1 MSKSA
6 AENQLK
12 EIFDV
17 NKINI
22 EDEDWKTNLRAYNFK
37 IERQRFKVLSDN
49 GISERN
55 LLKLKGGEFDC
66 DYVIIYNT
74 INTDTKD
81 AERDRWILEEKK
93 WFQNLGDDVKQP
105 SQMYAKVGK
114 ERQLD
119 KEDFTKRLREII
131 ENIPGKDILKM
142 DNKQNDF
149 GDLYNLVENGA
160 TQIILTGAPGTGKT
174 RLAKEVAKEFAKN
187 NKKHL
192 KENDPNSDDYTDFVE
207 GLRPVEDAH
216 GKVEFRKLDGI
227 FKKFCRKVVERN
239 ESDKNQDKYF
249 FIVDEINRADL
260 SKVFGELMFCLE
272 SDKRGPQNSVQ
283 TQYANLR
290 TYDPENG
297 SYYSEGKK
305 DVFKDGF
312 YIPENVI
319 VIGTMNDID
328 RSVESMDFALRRRFI
343 WKEIEVEKATENLK
357 KIIQDMLPEEAFSNC
372 KVKDAEFS
380 KIAEYISFVN
390 KKIED
395 HQGLNRHY
403 DISQGQF
410 ANVPGINNCKN
421 ADELIQQVWNLRL
434 ESLLYEY
441 VRGEGNEEKFVN
453 ECNLEAFKEWEKV
466 QNNAQ
471 NNTPSEEKE

>member
-1 MSKSA
+1 
-6 AENQLK
+6 
-12 EIFDV
+12 
-17 NKINI
+17 
-22 EDEDWKTNLRAYNFK
+22 
-37 IERQRFKVLSDN
+37 
-49 GISERN
+49 
-55 LLKLKGGEFDC
+55 
-66 DYVIIYNT
+66 
-74 INTDTKD
+74 
-81 AERDRWILEEKK
+81 
-93 WFQNLGDDVKQP
+93 
-105 SQMYAKVGK
+105 MYAKVGK

-174 RLAKEVAKEFAKN
+174 RLAKEVAKKFAKN

-192 KENDPNSDDYTDFVE
+192 KENDPNSDDQKKDDSNSDYQLVQFHPSYDYTDFVE

-297 SYYSEGKK
+297 SYYSKEKK
-305 DVFKDGF
+305 DVFKD
-312 YIPENVI
+312 
-319 VIGTMNDID
+319 
-328 RSVESMDFALRRRFI
+328 
-343 WKEIEVEKATENLK
+343 
-357 KIIQDMLPEEAFSNC
+357 
-372 KVKDAEFS
+372 
-380 KIAEYISFVN
+380 
-390 KKIED
+390 
-395 HQGLNRHY
+395 
-403 DISQGQF
+403 
-410 ANVPGINNCKN
+410 
-421 ADELIQQVWNLRL
+421 
-434 ESLLYEY
+434 
-441 VRGEGNEEKFVN
+441 
-453 ECNLEAFKEWEKV
+453 
-466 QNNAQ
+466 
-471 NNTPSEEKE
+471 